1 MVRLNCLDFLNISPN
16 FFIFQSKTNKTNF
29 GGFLFLIY
37 IIIMILISLAYI
49 LDYALNEK
57 YEIETSTI
65 TYRYKSFDA
74 SPNPEID
81 IQVTL
86 YLKEDMTNMTDRFF
100 MKLNNHYY
108 KGVYNQTIG
117 DDYDIFGIKGEIQ
130 YHLKTNYPNIE
141 DKKVELYY
149 KCEYPDCHEI
159 DQEYNNIDQV
169 SSIFLATKRYIVD
182 HYDKNPLK
190 VSKDYDEKNQF
201 LYSEEDS
208 FFATIHWTSI
218 VYKENQG
225 VSRLFNNLLG
235 IQENSTGG
243 YIEYNEEKDLNF
255 YSYKYHYD
263 VDEDKNKV
271 IIHGTF
277 KFEQE
282 KYIEY
287 KRKEIEF
294 TDVIAKIGALFST
307 LNFIFSTIY
316 KFYSRNFD
324 NYKIIDKILEY
335 QDINKKRVLINNNI
349 KNKDDESNE
358 INKICLPLIKD
369 NDEKDKEMK
378 KEENKFDTFLK
389 EKSNEKKEINNYDFN
404 NYVEEMIEK
413 EKNIYLPKLSFFDF
427 FLRNIY
433 CKKCKKNKKQE
444 IINICNQIIAKYSS
458 IDRVIIYLMKIDNLY
473 KDYKW
478 NNPKLNDLKS
488 DESLKSLYNLLEI

>member
-1 MVRLNCLDFLNISPN
+1 
-16 FFIFQSKTNKTNF
+16 
-29 GGFLFLIY
+29 
-37 IIIMILISLAYI
+37 
-49 LDYALNEK
+49 
-57 YEIETSTI
+57 
-65 TYRYKSFDA
+65 
-74 SPNPEID
+74 
-81 IQVTL
+81 
-86 YLKEDMTNMTDRFF
+86 
-100 MKLNNHYY
+100 
-108 KGVYNQTIG
+108 
-117 DDYDIFGIKGEIQ
+117 
-130 YHLKTNYPNIE
+130 
-141 DKKVELYY
+141 
-149 KCEYPDCHEI
+149 
-159 DQEYNNIDQV
+159 
-169 SSIFLATKRYIVD
+169 VD

-335 QDINKKRVLINNNI
+335 QDINKKRVLINNKI

-369 NDEKDKEMK
+369 ND
-378 KEENKFDTFLK
+378 
-389 EKSNEKKEINNYDFN
+389 
-404 NYVEEMIEK
+404 
-413 EKNIYLPKLSFFDF
+413 
-427 FLRNIY
+427 
-433 CKKCKKNKKQE
+433 
-444 IINICNQIIAKYSS
+444 
-458 IDRVIIYLMKIDNLY
+458 
-473 KDYKW
+473 
-478 NNPKLNDLKS
+478 
-488 DESLKSLYNLLEI
+488 